1 MNLKE
6 GSTHSE
12 GKLFEN
18 MRYIGERIK
27 PELFQNQTFIVFVEV
42 QQICKWYR
50 DSYSL
55 EYTQLESQF
64 SLRN

>member
-1 MNLKE
+1 LDQRINTKNRKVKTNLKE

-42 QQICKWYR
+42 QQICK
-50 DSYSL
+50 
-55 EYTQLESQF
+55 
-64 SLRN
+64 